1 MWGLTRRWCSS
12 VSAEPARLIEHGAL
26 IERLA
31 RARGIGE
38 AYHSYKGELK
48 HFTLETKAAI
58 LRAMHCRLDDSQEL
72 EAQIAESESVHPVG
86 LLGDVVVLRVGSRAA
101 RINTPAIDQNALLR
115 WRVVLEQG
123 GERTGEARAWS
134 LAERG
139 AYERDGRWFMLRDL
153 ALPEDLPPGY
163 HRLEIDLEFAGV
175 ESCPLIVAPDRAHEP
190 PELAAGGKLW
200 GVAVQ
205 IYTLRSDHNWGIGDF
220 TDLAEVLRLAS
231 AQGAGFV
238 GVSPLHA
245 LFPSDPSLYSPYSA
259 SSRHA
264 LNVMFIDVGAVPDV
278 RASARAQA
286 LIADAKFQ
294 QKLAQARAA
303 AQVDYVTVSSLKLPV
318 LEAAFLLFREVHL
331 DNDTPRAV
339 QFREFLRERGTPMQL
354 HALFDALDR
363 HFRRETGGGAG
374 WHQWPE
380 AYHDPGSEAVQ
391 RFAREHVHDVQFFA
405 WLQWLAAGQLGAVR
419 TTARELGLNVGLY
432 GDYAVG
438 VNASGSETW
447 SDQTLYCMGAAIGA
461 PPDPLG
467 VAGQEW
473 GIPPQDPRQLRR
485 TAYAPFVALVR
496 ASMRNC
502 GALRLDHVMALFRQW
517 WVPRGYKSVDGG
529 YVHYP
534 LEDLL
539 GVIALE
545 SQRNECLIVGEDL
558 GVVPDE
564 IRRALP
570 EFGVYHYKVVM
581 FEQRDGEFVAP
592 KDYVRRAL
600 ATVTTHDL
608 PTLRGWWTGY
618 DIDLWEKLGFYADES
633 VGLKARAERNREKQ
647 RLLRAL
653 REEGLWPEDHS
664 VETSD
669 HTPPAPPYSAGLS
682 QAIHQYLGKSQSAL
696 VTVQLEDMIGVL
708 EPVNI
713 PGTSSEYS
721 NWTRRMPLSASG
733 IFARGEV
740 RALASAMSTSRV

>member
-1 MWGLTRRWCSS
+1 
-12 VSAEPARLIEHGAL
+12 VSAEISSHAELAPL

-38 AYHSYKGELK
+38 AYHSYQGELRQ
-48 HFTLETKAAI
+48 FTLETKAAI
-58 LRAMHCRLDDSQEL
+58 LRAMHCRLDDVATL
-72 EAQIAESESVHPVG
+72 EAQIAESESVLPVG
-86 LLGDVVVLRVGSRAA
+86 LLGDVAVLRAGARAV
-101 RINTPAIDQNALLR
+101 RVNTPAIEHNALLR
-115 WRVVLEQG
+115 WRVLLEGG
-123 GERTGEARAWS
+123 GERAGETRAWS
-134 LAERG
+134 LPERG
-139 AYERDGRWFMLRDL
+139 AWQRDGRWFMLRDL

-163 HRLEIDLEFAGV
+163 HALEVDLEHGGI
-175 ESCPLIVAPDRAHEP
+175 ERCPLIVAPDRAHEP
-190 PELAAGGKLW
+190 AELAGSGKIW
-200 GVAVQ
+200 GVAAQ
-205 IYTLRSDHNWGIGDF
+205 LYTLRSEHNWGIGDF
-220 TDLAEVLRLAS
+220 TDLAELLRLA
-231 AQGAGFV
+231 AQAGAGFV

-245 LFPSDPSLYSPYSA
+245 LFPSDPTLYSPYSA

-264 LNVMFIDVGAVPDV
+264 LNVMFIDVNAVPDV

-286 LIADAKFQ
+286 LIETRVFAARLRQ
-294 QKLAQARAA
+294 VRAA
-303 AQVDYVTVSSLKLPV
+303 TQVDYAGVAALKLPV
-318 LEAAFLLFREVHL
+318 LEAAWQLFREIHVDEH
-331 DNDTPRAV
+331 TPRAS
-339 QFREFLRERGTPMQL
+339 QFREFVAEHSALRL

-363 HFRRETGGGAG
+363 HFRKTLGTGAG
-374 WHQWPE
+374 WQNWPRE
-380 AYHDPGSEAVQ
+380 FHDPHGAAAQ
-391 RFAREHVHDVQFFA
+391 KFARDRAADVEFFLY
-405 WLQWLAAGQLGAVR
+405 LQWLAAEQLGAVR
-419 TTARELGLNVGLY
+419 KLARELGVGVGLY

-485 TAYAPFVALVR
+485 TAYAPFTALVR

-517 WVPRGYKSVDGG
+517 WVPRGFKSVDGG

-539 GVIALE
+539 GVVALE

-570 EFGVYHYKVVM
+570 RFGVYHYKVVM
-581 FEQRDGEFVAP
+581 FEQRDGEFVP
-592 KDYVRRAL
+592 PDEYVRPAL

-608 PTLRGWWTGY
+608 PTLRGWWTGH
-618 DIDLWEKLGFYADES
+618 DIDLWEKLGFYADSS
-633 VGLKARAERNREKQ
+633 VGVSARAERAKERQ

-653 REEGLWPEDHS
+653 RREGLWPEDHS
-664 VETSD
+664 VETHD
-669 HTPPAPPYSAGLS
+669 TAPPAPPYSAEL
-682 QAIHQYLGKSQSAL
+682 ARAVHLYLGKSAAAL
-696 VTVQLEDMIGVL
+696 VTVQLEDMIGML

-721 NWTRRMPLSASG
+721 NWTRRMTESARE
-733 IFARGEV
+733 IFARDDV
-740 RALASAMSTSRV
+740 RELAAAMSASRIM